1 MQIVTITND
10 QPVTT
15 TIAIA
20 QGTNVEHASVIS
32 LVRKYQSDLEEFGH
46 VDLKSTRQERGG
58 HPIEYAELNEQ
69 QSTLILTY
77 MRNSEIVRVFKK
89 RLVKEFWDMRAKLAA
104 QTPEYDELV
113 QLNVTVPKSLRK
125 AIKHTAALQETTTTA
140 LLLQAI
146 HSVIE
151 QPKQEPK
158 ALPATKGVL
167 DGPAERE
174 FTAAYHLAQM
184 LGCDANTAALRA
196 NAVVLKA
203 TGTDVLALLGHSQP
217 DVPVTEPVK
226 VNASGYY
233 NPSDLIPGVNGMK
246 MNKILEDAGL
256 QSKLDG
262 RWISTKI
269 GLKYSRICGAGLFD
283 YRLQWT
289 RDVLN
294 QVALAGIKY

>member
-20 QGTNVEHASVIS
+20 EGTKVEHKNVLE
-32 LVRKYQSDLEEFGH
+32 LVRKYQEDLREFGR
-46 VDLKSTRQERGG
+46 VAFETRPFETAGG
-58 HPIEYAELNEQ
+58 TQRREIAELNEQ

-77 MRNSEIVRVFKK
+77 MRNSEIVRAFKK

-167 DGPAERE
+167 DGPVERE

-184 LGCDANTAALRA
+184 IGCDANTAALRA

-203 TGTDVLALLGHSQP
+203 TGTDVLAVLGHTQP
-217 DVPVTEPVK
+217 EPVK
-226 VNASGYY
+226 VNTSGYY

-269 GLKYSRICGAGLFD
+269 GMKYSRVCGAGMFD

>member
-20 QGTNVEHASVIS
+20 EGTKVDHASVIK
-32 LVRKYQSDLEEFGH
+32 LVRTCREDLEEFGLVRFEIRPRSEGQH
-46 VDLKSTRQERGG
+46 GG
-58 HPIEYAELNEQ
+58 GAAEYAELNEQ

-77 MRNSEIVRVFKK
+77 MRNSEIVRTFKK
-89 RLVKEFWDMRAKLAA
+89 RLVKEFWDMRTKLAA

-125 AIKHTAALQETTTTA
+125 AIKHTAALQEITATA

-146 HSVIE
+146 RSAVE

-167 DGPAERE
+167 DGPVERE

-184 LGCDANTAALRA
+184 IGCDTNTAALRA

-203 TGTDVLALLGHSQP
+203 TGTDVLAVLGRTQP
-217 DVPVTEPVK
+217 ETAK
-226 VNASGYY
+226 VNTSGYY
-233 NPSDLIPGVNGMK
+233 NPSDLIPGVNGVK

-269 GLKYSRICGAGLFD
+269 GMKYSRVCGAGMFD